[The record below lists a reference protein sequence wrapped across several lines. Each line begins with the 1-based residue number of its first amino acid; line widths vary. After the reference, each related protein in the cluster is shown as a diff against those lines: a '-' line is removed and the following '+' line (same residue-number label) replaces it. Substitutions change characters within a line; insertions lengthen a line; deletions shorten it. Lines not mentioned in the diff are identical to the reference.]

1 MVDAGCEFM
10 ITEASSHALEQ
21 KRLSGVFFKAAAF
34 TNLTGD
40 HLDYHKTAERYLQ
53 AKVKLFEDLTENA
66 AAVINQNSP
75 EGRKIAQ
82 ITEAPVIWYSLEGDG
97 DICANIKSMSPQ
109 QTVFDMSLAGNNY
122 QITTN
127 LIGKYNVENLLA
139 AAGLCYAANIT
150 PEKIARALNKPLNVP
165 GRLEKVPSGKGF
177 TVIVDYAHTDDA
189 LKNVLTNLNE
199 IRKGRIITVFGCG
212 GDRDTSKRPRMGR
225 VAEQLSDIIIITSD
239 NPRSEQPEYIIGE
252 IATGLEN
259 PAGDNVLIEPDR
271 KEAIK
276 TAVEIARK
284 NDIVLIAGK
293 GHEEYQTIGDRKIP
307 FSDRETAK
315 KAIQQL

>member
-1 MVDAGCEFM
+1 
-10 ITEASSHALEQ
+10 
-21 KRLSGVFFKAAAF
+21 
-34 TNLTGD
+34 
-40 HLDYHKTAERYLQ
+40 
-53 AKVKLFEDLTENA
+53 
-66 AAVINQNSP
+66 
-75 EGRKIAQ
+75 
-82 ITEAPVIWYSLEGDG
+82 
-97 DICANIKSMSPQ
+97 MSPQ